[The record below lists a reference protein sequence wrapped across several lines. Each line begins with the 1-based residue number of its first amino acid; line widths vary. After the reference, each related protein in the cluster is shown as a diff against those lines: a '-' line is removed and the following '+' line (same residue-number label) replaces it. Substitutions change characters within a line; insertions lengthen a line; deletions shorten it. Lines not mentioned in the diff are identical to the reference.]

1 MDNAEDK
8 DGFLGQIWSIS
19 TTLTDEAM
27 KAGLDKAT
35 ASNYDINRG
44 LIPLTESFINLGS
57 ARATLEDA
65 IEKDKLVQLPITVQK
80 EILANLENISKCVLG
95 LMNGGD
101 EIITFTSAVETL
113 NTTIWKYGLHNL
125 SEQVL
130 GYQRKLNQIKTQ
142 EVKISQIIYTL
153 DRALKKAEE
162 VESDAAQTRERSNE
176 IAGLLENLKQNF
188 DAAVVSRDS
197 IKEIEG
203 KTIISLSAVQQSEK
217 QTGES
222 TAAVKTAF
230 NEMLSLDASVRRFYG
245 EVEDYR
251 RKIAETTD
259 NATKMISESEASVKT
274 MTKESMERIEKT
286 ISDVQSASKL
296 SRDEVAEKTEILF
309 GETRTS
315 LSNLDS
321 DLREK
326 ISDLTSDTE
335 NKVDESLKELQ
346 NASIS
351 AMATGKEFLGS
362 LKDELNAYSEETIGT
377 NTRRTQELVR
387 ELERLKEQVRE
398 QIQQATGFTL
408 FGAFQ
413 ARQNQI
419 AQSKR
424 FWVYS
429 IATLVLISAGVT
441 AWIAYEAQSYSVH
454 SFAFWVKLSLTI
466 PVGFA
471 LTFCT
476 VQYSRERRLEEEYAF
491 KSSISVS
498 LNPYRDLVHSILEKD
513 EDVDKNKYTD
523 FVIDSVSRVFSSP
536 MERIFGSEHGPD
548 LTKKALKDAAELL
561 GTAVKATK
569 G

>member
-274 MTKESMERIEKT
+274 MTKESMEGIEKT